1 MWSFRPLPAPQVLFH
16 SEVKVFTLSGSHQKY
31 QSHLCESFCLN
42 CCMSLKSLSLILR
55 KGEQEGEREKS
66 HTQTFKAIL
75 HKRGNPGLCQV
86 VPCQLQRIL
95 SSGQTTSQM
104 LWSGETGEKE
114 EQEGEGCG
122 GWFCCD
128 PFYCFGRDFLLT
140 VWSQGRSAR
149 PLRTLAG
156 SGSMQKPHG
165 QDKNERCK
173 ERERERKFWHKVIL
187 LFSFVLSLSFPGS
200 ACSSTSS
207 LILHV
212 SFSLQ
217 LQLKPCPSTGPS
229 VHPSVLSPFSLL
241 HPLSRLSLLSD
252 RQSYPPG
259 RFLSAGLP
267 QQRCSVMWNLIF
279 SPPKPNPWPLQ
290 SSHNHRGRGA
300 KAGKGGF
307 WEKVKFPKTLLCMH
321 VCVRLCMHDSV
332 HAPDLLCGFFVAGQ
346 ACVFDSVYKHAW
358 RETSPLYC
366 IVLALKLLYVLAS
379 Y

>member
-1 MWSFRPLPAPQVLFH
+1 MRGKGVGVGSAVIHFTVLAGTFFLLCGHKADRRGHWGRLLAP
-16 SEVKVFTLSGSHQKY
+16 
-31 QSHLCESFCLN
+31 
-42 CCMSLKSLSLILR
+42 
-55 KGEQEGEREKS
+55 
-66 HTQTFKAIL
+66 
-75 HKRGNPGLCQV
+75 
-86 VPCQLQRIL
+86 VPC
-95 SSGQTTSQM
+95 
-104 LWSGETGEKE
+104 
-114 EQEGEGCG
+114 
-122 GWFCCD
+122 
-128 PFYCFGRDFLLT
+128 
-140 VWSQGRSAR
+140 RSHMVKTR
-149 PLRTLAG
+149 MRG
-156 SGSMQKPHG
+156 V
-165 QDKNERCK
+165 R
-173 ERERERKFWHKVIL
+173 RERERKFWHKVIL

-307 WEKVKFPKTLLCMH
+307 WEKVKFPKTLLRMH